1 MGIKKTYDE
10 INEKIK
16 KGKAIILTAEEVTK
30 LACEKS
36 PAEIARTVDVITT
49 ATFGPMCSS
58 GIFINFG
65 HPDPPVRMEKIKLNQ
80 VPAHAGIA
88 AVDAYL
94 GATAESVTDIKYGGA
109 HVIEAL
115 IKGEKVELQAW
126 GKGTDCYP
134 GKEDIRYID
143 KDSVN
148 EIFMFNPRNAY
159 QNYSVAVNCSDSI
172 KYTYMGILLPGLGNA
187 MYSTSGELSPLLNDP
202 DLRTIGIGTRI
213 FLGGTQ
219 GYVSWNGTQFNT
231 GVEKNQYGIP
241 IKNAATIAVIGDLK
255 KMSSEYIK
263 AAYFEKYGV
272 SLFVGIGIPIPVLD
286 EEIAARVSVSNRQIE
301 TSIFDYGSAGK
312 PQLGITNYEELQSGS
327 IRLNGK
333 KIRTAPLSSIK
344 KARQIARVLK
354 EQISSGE
361 FLISKPVQQLIPSG
375 SRGISRVL

>member
-1 MGIKKTYDE
+1 MGIKKTYEE

-159 QNYSVAVNCSDSI
+159 QNYSVAVNCSDSV

-301 TSIFDYGSAGK
+301 TSIFDYGSTGR

-344 KARQIARVLK
+344 KAREIARVLK

-361 FLISKPVQQLIPSG
+361 FLISKPVQQLNNKN
-375 SRGISRVL
+375 LK

>member
-1 MGIKKTYDE
+1 MGIKKTYEE

-159 QNYSVAVNCSDSI
+159 QNYSVAVNCSDSV

-361 FLISKPVQQLIPSG
+361 FLISKPVQQLNNKN
-375 SRGISRVL
+375 LK

>member
-1 MGIKKTYDE
+1 MGIKKTYEE

-16 KGKAIILTAEEVTK
+16 KGKAVILTAEEVTK
-30 LACEKS
+30 LAREKS

-159 QNYSVAVNCSDSI
+159 QNYSVAVNCSDSV

-286 EEIAARVSVSNRQIE
+286 EEVAVRVSVSNRQIE
-301 TSIFDYGSAGK
+301 TSIFDYGSSGK

-344 KARQIARVLK
+344 KAREIARVLK

-361 FLISKPVQQLIPSG
+361 FLISKPVQQLINQ
-375 SRGISRVL
+375 

>member
-1 MGIKKTYDE
+1 MKIKKTYEE
-10 INEKIK
+10 INDKIA
-16 KGKAIILTAEEVTK
+16 KGKAVVLDAEEVTK
-30 LACEKS
+30 LAREKS
-36 PAEIARTVDVITT
+36 PAEIARAVDVVTT

-65 HPDPPVRMEKIKLNQ
+65 HPDPPVRMEKIMLNQ
-80 VPAHAGIA
+80 VPAYSGIA

-94 GATAESVTDIKYGGA
+94 GATAESATDVKYGGA
-109 HVIEAL
+109 HVIETL

-134 GKEDIRYID
+134 GKEEVRYID

-159 QNYSVAVNCSDSI
+159 QNYPVAVNCSDSV
-172 KYTYMGILLPGLGNA
+172 KYTYMGVLLPRLGNA

-255 KMSSEYIK
+255 KMSCEYIK

-272 SLFVGIGIPIPVLD
+272 SLFVGIGIPIPLLD
-286 EEIAARVSVSNRQIE
+286 EDIAARVSVNNRQIE
-301 TSIFDYGSAGK
+301 TTIFDYGSPGR
-312 PQLGITNYEELQSGS
+312 PQLGITNYEDLQSGS
-327 IRLNGK
+327 ILFNGK
-333 KIRTAPLSSIK
+333 RIRTAPLSSIK
-344 KARQIARVLK
+344 IAREIARVLK
-354 EQISSGE
+354 DQISSGE
-361 FLISKPVQQLIPSG
+361 FLISKPVQQLIK
-375 SRGISRVL
+375 